1 MGGSDG
7 AHGVTTGRHLAGHR
21 RRRSGAA
28 RLLLQFGRRL
38 RRAGNHRGHD
48 RRRPLEL
55 RRCQPEGQMRVAPTV
70 EVGHATSA
78 LAHPGAKRS
87 SSAERRSCTP
97 TTSGELCFE
106 RQAMGKGTAHGP
118 GPFAATHRSPYTPH
132 SIFVHAFTKA
142 RGPLK
147 ELAYDRDVRPDRLQG
162 SRGPGHARA
171 PLGGKVS
178 DAYDALVI
186 GGGPGGAAT
195 AFHLA
200 RGGARVLLCEK
211 QSYPREKVCGDG
223 LTPRA
228 VAQLDAMDLR
238 AEYQSWSRSAG
249 LKVHG
254 GGHVIEL
261 PWPELTEYPS
271 FGLARPRTDLDQLL
285 ARTAEKAGAELRE
298 TTEVVAPLVE
308 RGLVRGAVLRRDGED
323 PVDVRAEV
331 VIAADGASSRF
342 AQALGLNRDEQR
354 PIGVAIRQYYRAER
368 DVDPWIDSYLELR
381 RGDDLLPGY
390 GWVFPLADGTVNVGV
405 GLLNTSAH
413 FRNINYKRLL
423 EDWCRRWGRSGASPP
438 PTRSPSRARP
448 RCRWAPA
455 ATRPCTAGCC
465 SSATRRGWS
474 TPSTARASTTPWS
487 PASSRRR
494 RRWPC
499 WRAATGPAWPSTA
512 RRSSA
517 ASGPTSRSAACSCA
531 ASATPGS

>member
-118 GPFAATHRSPYTPH
+118 GPFAATHRSPYTPL
-132 SIFVHAFTKA
+132 STFVHGFTKA

-211 QSYPREKVCGDG
+211 QSYPRDKVCGDG

-261 PWPELTEYPS
+261 P
-271 FGLARPRTDLDQLL
+271 
-285 ARTAEKAGAELRE
+285 E
-298 TTEVVAPLVE
+298 TTEVVVPLVE

-368 DVDPWIDSYLELR
+368 DVDPWSVSYLELR

-423 EDWCRRWGRSGASPP
+423 EDWVPTVGPEWGFAPADAVAKPRSAPLPMGASRHPPLYRGVLFVGDAAGLVPPFNGEGIDYAMESGQLAAETALAVLESGRS
-438 PTRSPSRARP
+438 
-448 RCRWAPA
+448 
-455 ATRPCTAGCC
+455 
-465 SSATRRGWS
+465 
-474 TPSTARASTTPWS
+474 
-487 PASSRRR
+487 
-494 RRWPC
+494 
-499 WRAATGPAWPSTA
+499 
-512 RRSSA
+512 
-517 ASGPTSRSAACSCA
+517 
-531 ASATPGS
+531 